1 MENTN
6 AGCDCKMCQKFGWC
20 PAGKGHKILGI
31 IILIAVIIFI
41 GRAVCGERGWRGSDN
56 KDVSTIVVSGKGEVV
71 VKPDIATISFTVT
84 EEKLDVGV
92 AQDTVN
98 KTVAKVLAY
107 IKTQGVDEKDLKTTS
122 YNIYPRYEYVNKAN
136 QVLDCNIYPNCYSGK
151 RVIVGYNVSQGIE
164 VKIRDLT
171 KAGKIVSGLGEFGVK
186 DMSGLN
192 FSVDKQ
198 DEITKQA
205 RDLAIADAR
214 ADAEKIAEGLGV
226 RLVKVTAFSESGNY
240 PIYYDRAMMSSAP
253 MMAKGVSEAVLPT
266 GENTITSNVSITYE
280 IK

>member
-1 MENTN
+1 MENQEN
-6 AGCDCKMCQKFGWC
+6 KCECKMCQKFGWC
-20 PAGKGHKILGI
+20 PAGKWHKVLGV
-31 IILIAVIIFI
+31 IILIAVVIFI
-41 GRAVCGERGWRGSDN
+41 GRAICGGHGWRGLDN

-71 VKPDIATISFTVT
+71 VKPDIATVSFTVT
-84 EEKLDVGV
+84 EENLDVGI

-98 KTVAKVLAY
+98 KTVAKVLTYVKA
-107 IKTQGVDEKDLKTTS
+107 QGVDEKDLKTTS

-136 QVLDCNIYPNCYSGK
+136 QILDCSIYPNCYSGK
-151 RVIVGYNVSQGIE
+151 RVVAGYSVSQGIE
-164 VKIRDLT
+164 IKIRDLT
-171 KAGKIVSGLGEFGVK
+171 KAGKIVSGLGEFGIK

-214 ADAEKIAEGLGV
+214 ADAEKIAKGLGV
-226 RLVKVTAFSESGNY
+226 KLVKVTAFSESGNY
-240 PIYYDRAMMSSAP
+240 PIYYDRAVMSAAP
-253 MMAKGVSEAVLPT
+253 MMAKDVSEAVLPA